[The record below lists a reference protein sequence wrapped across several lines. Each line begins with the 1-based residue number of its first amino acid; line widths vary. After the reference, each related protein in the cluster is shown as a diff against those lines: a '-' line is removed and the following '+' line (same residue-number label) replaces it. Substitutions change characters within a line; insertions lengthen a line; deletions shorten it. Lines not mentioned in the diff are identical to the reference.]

1 MKKPSYPAGD
11 LLEGFSEW
19 LETREGLESKWTPW
33 IVSLT
38 LWRAQRLRLLK
49 KKIIWPDGQRLS
61 IEQSVERI
69 HKNSGL
75 DRQAIL
81 SRLIGWLQME
91 YEPEGLDADQMQ
103 RFENQIDAWIAK
115 YDGALPTTS
124 DF

>member
-11 LLEGFSEW
+11 LLEGFLDW
-19 LETREGLESKWTPW
+19 MGTQEGLESMEALDGVFNALEGAT
-33 IVSLT
+33 VEASE
-38 LWRAQRLRLLK
+38 R
-49 KKIIWPDGQRLS
+49 KIIWPDGQRLS
-61 IEQSVERI
+61 IEQRVERI
-69 HKNSGL
+69 HKTSGL
-75 DRQAIL
+75 DSHAIL
-81 SRLIGWLQME
+81 SHLIGWLQME

>member
-11 LLEGFSEW
+11 LLEDFLEW
-19 LETREGLESKWTPW
+19 MGTREGLKSMEALDGVFNGLEGATVEASE
-33 IVSLT
+33 
-38 LWRAQRLRLLK
+38 R
-49 KKIIWPDGQRLS
+49 KIIWPDGQRLS
-61 IEQSVERI
+61 IEQSVGRI

-81 SRLIGWLQME
+81 SHLIGWLQME

-103 RFENQIDAWIAK
+103 RFENQIDAWVAK

>member
-11 LLEGFSEW
+11 FLEGFLDW
-19 LETREGLESKWTPW
+19 MGTREGLESMDALDCVLNVLEGAT
-33 IVSLT
+33 VEASE
-38 LWRAQRLRLLK
+38 R
-49 KKIIWPDGQRLS
+49 KIIWPDAQRLS

-69 HKNSGL
+69 HKHSGL

-81 SRLIGWLQME
+81 SHLIGWLQME
-91 YEPEGLDADQMQ
+91 YEPQGLDEDQMQ
-103 RFENQIDAWIAK
+103 RFEKQIDAWVAK

>member
-11 LLEGFSEW
+11 LLEDFLEW
-19 LETREGLESKWTPW
+19 MGTREGLKSMEALDGVFNGLEGATVEASE
-33 IVSLT
+33 
-38 LWRAQRLRLLK
+38 R
-49 KKIIWPDGQRLS
+49 KIIWPDGQRLS

-81 SRLIGWLQME
+81 SHLIGWLQME

-103 RFENQIDAWIAK
+103 RFENQIDAWVAK

>member
-1 MKKPSYPAGD
+1 MEALDGVFNG
-11 LLEGFSEW
+11 LEGATVEASE
-19 LETREGLESKWTPW
+19 R
-33 IVSLT
+33 
-38 LWRAQRLRLLK
+38 
-49 KKIIWPDGQRLS
+49 KIIWPDGQRLS

-81 SRLIGWLQME
+81 SHLIGWLQME

-103 RFENQIDAWIAK
+103 RFENQIDAWVAK

>member
-11 LLEGFSEW
+11 LLEDFLEW
-19 LETREGLESKWTPW
+19 MGTREGLKSMEALDGVFNGLEGATVEASE
-33 IVSLT
+33 
-38 LWRAQRLRLLK
+38 R
-49 KKIIWPDGQRLS
+49 KIIWPDGQRLS

-81 SRLIGWLQME
+81 SHLIGWLQME

-103 RFENQIDAWIAK
+103 RFENQIDAWVAK
-115 YDGALPTTS
+115 YDGTLPTAS

>member
-11 LLEGFSEW
+11 LLEGFLEW
-19 LETREGLESKWTPW
+19 MGTQEGLESMEALDGVFNALEGAT
-33 IVSLT
+33 VEASE
-38 LWRAQRLRLLK
+38 R
-49 KKIIWPDGQRLS
+49 KIIWPDGQRLS

-69 HKNSGL
+69 HKTSGL
-75 DRQAIL
+75 DSHAIL
-81 SRLIGWLQME
+81 SHLIGWLQME

>member
-11 LLEGFSEW
+11 LLEDFLEW
-19 LETREGLESKWTPW
+19 MGTREGLKSMEALDGVFNGLEGATVEASE
-33 IVSLT
+33 
-38 LWRAQRLRLLK
+38 R
-49 KKIIWPDGQRLS
+49 KIIWPDGQRLS

-81 SRLIGWLQME
+81 SHLIGWLQME

-115 YDGALPTTS
+115 YEGTLPTTS

>member
-1 MKKPSYPAGD
+1 MDALDSVFNA
-11 LLEGFSEW
+11 LEGATVEASE
-19 LETREGLESKWTPW
+19 
-33 IVSLT
+33 
-38 LWRAQRLRLLK
+38 

-69 HKNSGL
+69 HKHSGV

-81 SRLIGWLQME
+81 SHLIGWLQME
-91 YEPEGLDADQMQ
+91 YEPQGLDEDQMR
-103 RFENQIDAWIAK
+103 RFEKQIDAWIAK

>member
-11 LLEGFSEW
+11 LLEDFLEW
-19 LETREGLESKWTPW
+19 MGTREGLKSMEALDGVFNGLEGATVEASE
-33 IVSLT
+33 
-38 LWRAQRLRLLK
+38 R
-49 KKIIWPDGQRLS
+49 KIIWPDGQRLS

-81 SRLIGWLQME
+81 SHLIGWLQME

-115 YDGALPTTS
+115 YEGTLPTAS